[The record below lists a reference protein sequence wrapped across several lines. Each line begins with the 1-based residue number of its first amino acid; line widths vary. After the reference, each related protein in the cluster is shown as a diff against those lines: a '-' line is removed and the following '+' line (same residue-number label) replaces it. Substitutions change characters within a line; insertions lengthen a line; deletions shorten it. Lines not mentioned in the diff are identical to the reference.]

1 MMEAIRHWLLGLG
14 LHYGVNPLLF
24 GAIYVG
30 AVPLFSLS
38 LAWLARSV
46 RRRKSPVVPALS
58 ASFWFVPAYLYLLV
72 AGRNIPAWVYFFIAA
87 MVIVGG
93 YSAVRRIA
101 AKLRQGGRPA

>member
-1 MMEAIRHWLLGLG
+1 MMDALWHWLTGLG
-14 LHYGVNPLLF
+14 AHYGVNPFVF

-38 LAWLARSV
+38 LAWLVRSV
-46 RRRKSPVVPALS
+46 RRHRSPVVPALS
-58 ASFWFVPAYLYLLV
+58 ASFWFVSAYLYLLV
-72 AGRNIPAWVYFFIAA
+72 AGRNIPAWVYFLIAA

-93 YSAVRRIA
+93 YSAVRKIA